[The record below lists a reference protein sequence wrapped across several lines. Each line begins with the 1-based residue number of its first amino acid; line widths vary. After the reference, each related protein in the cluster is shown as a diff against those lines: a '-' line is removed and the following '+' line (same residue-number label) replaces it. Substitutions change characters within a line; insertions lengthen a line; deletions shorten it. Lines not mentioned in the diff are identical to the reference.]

1 MSGCYCEFDPG
12 QLIISEPYEC
22 ACCEPDASQCGYPM
36 HNNCKYDSDHYDEGC
51 EGKKN

>member
-22 ACCEPDASQCGYPM
+22 ACCKPEASQCGYPM